1 MRSSA
6 AASFGPTMRRRISL
20 LCLCL
25 LLRSAGAAGAEA
37 TDPADLV
44 FWRSIEQSSNPA
56 EYKAYLDAFPTGR
69 FAPLARLRAAA
80 SAAPAGLP
88 AATPLSAAPPAAT
101 AWVRPSRTTL
111 RLVDGLALDLDAAPL
126 RDSSNL
132 RLAVVAAT
140 APDAVTDPNAFVED
154 TTPVK
159 AMRLHLTVPPGPPG
173 ADEVRLYH
181 IAQYATAFTV
191 AARASVTVEAGAAGA
206 VLARDLAREAARVGP
221 LRFEA
226 AHRDRPVLV
235 EAAFLRVRPS
245 TEWNRLWFGNGLTE
259 EVARQT
265 AIISIGLPGV
275 APDFY
280 GSLGEVVCLLAADDE
295 RSLDRIA
302 ALRTGDPVLVRG
314 VPTSWASANPADPIL
329 LNGCTLSG

>member
-6 AASFGPTMRRRISL
+6 AASIGPTMRRRISL

-25 LLRSAGAAGAEA
+25 LLRSAGALGAEA

-56 EYKAYLDAFPTGR
+56 EYQAYLDTFPNGR

-80 SAAPAGLP
+80 SAVPAGLP
-88 AATPLSAAPPAAT
+88 AAALPSAAPP

-111 RLVDGLALDLDAAPL
+111 RLVDGLALDLDATPL

-191 AARASVTVEAGAAGA
+191 AARAPVTVQPGAAGA
-206 VLARDLAREAARVGP
+206 VLARDLAREAARIGP

-259 EVARQT
+259 EVARRT

-280 GSLGEVVCLLAADDE
+280 GSLGEIVCLLAADDE

-314 VPTSWASANPADPIL
+314 VPTSWTSANPADPIL